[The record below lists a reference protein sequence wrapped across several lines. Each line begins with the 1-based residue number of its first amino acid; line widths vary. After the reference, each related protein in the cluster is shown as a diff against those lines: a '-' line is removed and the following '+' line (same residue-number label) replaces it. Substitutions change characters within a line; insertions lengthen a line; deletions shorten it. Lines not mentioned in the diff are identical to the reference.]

1 MGRLREEIRDPWGA
15 VIAGIAGGVSW
26 AAAGVIAAG
35 VPPVALGI
43 GIGAAVYGVKV
54 AVGALTGSNA
64 DTELPPP
71 ARPRY
76 GTPAFDWLKRAEAA
90 TRSLEDMA
98 RHAGSVTATDVAVK
112 HAADEARGVLTDMQR
127 LGGQAAAVMAAMGRV
142 DAPGLDEEAARL
154 QAAASQAPG
163 DASAQASFQASRDRL
178 AVRDRLQQAG
188 QALDGRLQASALG
201 LEGLVA
207 RVAEL
212 SATANTVGQ
221 VDPTPQDLAQ
231 LTTELD
237 GLRLGLA
244 DVEQVARKALG
255 AAG

>member
-1 MGRLREEIRDPWGA
+1 
-15 VIAGIAGGVSW
+15 
-26 AAAGVIAAG
+26 
-35 VPPVALGI
+35 
-43 GIGAAVYGVKV
+43 
-54 AVGALTGSNA
+54 
-64 DTELPPP
+64 
-71 ARPRY
+71 
-76 GTPAFDWLKRAEAA
+76 
-90 TRSLEDMA
+90 
-98 RHAGSVTATDVAVK
+98 
-112 HAADEARGVLTDMQR
+112 
-127 LGGQAAAVMAAMGRV
+127 MGRV